1 MNKYFIIIL
10 IGVILLIQMLGCSDP
25 NKAEKETNVNVDI
38 IKIVGFKS
46 IFAKNGIYV
55 KLIPMEDSSYNLLIS
70 IANYTDTLDYYLTS
84 EIEQRSVPKVLF
96 GTDYVFLITGS
107 SSYRYVTLSYFDKR
121 LDKIITHRYTTG
133 IDVSSDIDGAIFY
146 KDGYCYWY
154 DLDKHELH
162 GMRSDYNLNA
172 FHEATLFGG
181 DSILITGES
190 EIKKY
195 KKQDFSVKCKLL
207 TPNILRLNRSNC
219 IYCKY
224 C

>member
-55 KLIPMEDSSYNLLIS
+55 KLIPMEDSSYNILIS

-121 LDKIITHRYTTG
+121 LDKIITHRCTTG

-190 EIKKY
+190 EIKKIQ
-195 KKQDFSVKCKLL
+195 K
-207 TPNILRLNRSNC
+207 TRLFR
-219 IYCKY
+219 
-224 C
+224 

>member
-121 LDKIITHRYTTG
+121 LDKIITHRNTTG

-190 EIKKY
+190 EIKNTK
-195 KKQDFSVKCKLL
+195 
-207 TPNILRLNRSNC
+207 TRLFR
-219 IYCKY
+219 
-224 C
+224 

>member
-55 KLIPMEDSSYNLLIS
+55 KLILMEDSSYNLLVS

-133 IDVSSDIDGAIFY
+133 IDVSSDSDGAIFY

-207 TPNILRLNRSNC
+207 TPNILR
-219 IYCKY
+219 
-224 C
+224 

>member
-121 LDKIITHRYTTG
+121 LDKIITHRNTTG

-195 KKQDFSVKCKLL
+195 KNKTF
-207 TPNILRLNRSNC
+207 PLNVSC
-219 IYCKY
+219 
-224 C
+224 

>member
-1 MNKYFIIIL
+1 MSDGMGREFTYLSSHATNRYFI
-10 IGVILLIQMLGCSDP
+10 P
-25 NKAEKETNVNVDI
+25 NW
-38 IKIVGFKS
+38 G
-46 IFAKNGIYV
+46 
-55 KLIPMEDSSYNLLIS
+55 
-70 IANYTDTLDYYLTS
+70 
-84 EIEQRSVPKVLF
+84 
-96 GTDYVFLITGS
+96 
-107 SSYRYVTLSYFDKR
+107 
-121 LDKIITHRYTTG
+121 KIITHRYTTG

-190 EIKKY
+190 EIKKH

-207 TPNILRLNRSNC
+207 TPNILR
-219 IYCKY
+219 
-224 C
+224 

>member
-1 MNKYFIIIL
+1 
-10 IGVILLIQMLGCSDP
+10 MLGCSDP
-25 NKAEKETNVNVDI
+25 NKAEKETNVNVNI

-107 SSYRYVTLSYFDKR
+107 SSYRYVTLSYLDKR

-133 IDVSSDIDGAIFY
+133 IDVSSDIGGAIFY

-207 TPNILRLNRSNC
+207 TPNILR
-219 IYCKY
+219 
-224 C
+224 

>member
-1 MNKYFIIIL
+1 
-10 IGVILLIQMLGCSDP
+10 MLGCSDP

-190 EIKKY
+190 EIKKP
-195 KKQDFSVKCKLL
+195 QIRNL
-207 TPNILRLNRSNC
+207 
-219 IYCKY
+219 
-224 C
+224 

>member
-55 KLIPMEDSSYNLLIS
+55 KLIPMEDSSYNILIS

-96 GTDYVFLITGS
+96 GNDYVFLITGS
-107 SSYRYVTLSYFDKR
+107 SSYRYVTVSYFDKR
-121 LDKIITHRYTTG
+121 LDKIIAHRYTTG

-195 KKQDFSVKCKLL
+195 QKQDFSVKCKLL
-207 TPNILRLNRSNC
+207 TPNILR
-219 IYCKY
+219 
-224 C
+224 

>member
-1 MNKYFIIIL
+1 
-10 IGVILLIQMLGCSDP
+10 MLGCSDP

-96 GTDYVFLITGS
+96 GNDYVFLITGS
-107 SSYRYVTLSYFDKR
+107 SSYRYVTVSYFDKR
-121 LDKIITHRYTTG
+121 LDKIITHRYTG

-207 TPNILRLNRSNC
+207 TPNILR
-219 IYCKY
+219 
-224 C
+224 

>member
-1 MNKYFIIIL
+1 
-10 IGVILLIQMLGCSDP
+10 MLGCSDP

-107 SSYRYVTLSYFDKR
+107 SSYRNVTLSYFDKQ

-207 TPNILRLNRSNC
+207 TPNILR
-219 IYCKY
+219 
-224 C
+224 

>member
-190 EIKKY
+190 EIKNTKN
-195 KKQDFSVKCKLL
+195 KTF
-207 TPNILRLNRSNC
+207 PLNVSC
-219 IYCKY
+219 
-224 C
+224 

>member
-46 IFAKNGIYV
+46 ICQNGIYV

-207 TPNILRLNRSNC
+207 TPNILR
-219 IYCKY
+219 
-224 C
+224 

>member
-55 KLIPMEDSSYNLLIS
+55 KLIPMEDSSYNILIS

-190 EIKKY
+190 EIKNTK
-195 KKQDFSVKCKLL
+195 
-207 TPNILRLNRSNC
+207 TRLFR
-219 IYCKY
+219 
-224 C
+224 